1 MVRNLIFGEGFR
13 FHNFSILKA
22 SNSLIH
28 RNQFLTFDLK
38 VQESYVHVKIF
49 SSINVNER
57 NCVSAKIPL
66 LLDAKLT
73 NRMS

>member
-1 MVRNLIFGEGFR
+1 M
-13 FHNFSILKA
+13 
-22 SNSLIH
+22 
-28 RNQFLTFDLK
+28 
-38 VQESYVHVKIF
+38 QESYVHVKIF